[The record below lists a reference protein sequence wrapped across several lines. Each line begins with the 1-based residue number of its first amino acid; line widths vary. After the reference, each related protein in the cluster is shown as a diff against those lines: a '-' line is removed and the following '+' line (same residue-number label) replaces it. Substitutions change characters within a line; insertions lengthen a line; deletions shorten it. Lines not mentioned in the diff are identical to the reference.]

1 MELTLVE
8 KHQIKYHS
16 KEHKECDKLCFLSKN
31 LYNSTLYTIRQHYFT
46 TKKYLSYPEVNKQFA
61 FDNQPDY
68 RALPAKVAQWTQK
81 LVDQNFK
88 SFFALLKTENL
99 NWKPKLPKY
108 LHKIKWRQ
116 VVYYQEQ
123 ALSKKSPWYIK
134 LSQTNLKI
142 KTDKQVCFARIVPS
156 NLKYTIELWYK
167 VPLRELLVSN
177 KRYASIDLWINNLV
191 TLVSN
196 CFNPLIINGKPLKSI
211 NQYYNKATSE
221 LKKTSYSRKKLW
233 NRRKNKINDYL
244 HKTSRYLVNH
254 LVSNRIDTLVIWYNK
269 EWKQETKLWKVN
281 NQNFVNIPFQR
292 LIEMLSY
299 KCRLVGIKVEMQE
312 ESYTSKCSFLDNES
326 IEKHENYLWKRL
338 SRWLY
343 QSSKWKII
351 NADVNWALNIL
362 RKHVAFRGEVLTFSN
377 LVEVCSMPKKVNL

>member
-1 MELTLVE
+1 MEITLVE

-31 LYNSTLYTIRQHYFT
+31 LYNSTLYTIRQHYFN
-46 TKKYLSYPEVNKQFA
+46 TKKYLSYPEVNKQFIYE
-61 FDNQPDY
+61 NQPDY
-68 RALPAKVAQWTQK
+68 RALPAKVSQWTQK
-81 LVDQNFK
+81 LVDQSFK

-99 NWKPKLPKY
+99 NWKLRIPKY

-134 LSQTNLKI
+134 LSQTQLKL
-142 KTDKQVCFARIVPS
+142 KTNRNICFARIVPS
-156 NLKYTIELWYK
+156 NWKYTIELWYK
-167 VPLRELLVSN
+167 VPLREILVSN
-177 KRYASIDLWINNLV
+177 QRFASIDLWVNNLV
-191 TLVSN
+191 TLASN
-196 CFNPLIINGKPLKSI
+196 CFNPLIVNWRPLKSI

-254 LVSNRIDTLVIWYNK
+254 LVSNGIDTLVIWYNK

-281 NQNFVNIPFQR
+281 NQIFVQIPFQR

-299 KCRLVGIKVEMQE
+299 KCRLVGIKVEIQE

-326 IEKHENYLWKRL
+326 VEKHENYLWKRVK
-338 SRWLY
+338 RWLF
-343 QSSKWKII
+343 QSSYWKII

-362 RKHVAFRGEVLTFSN
+362 RKYVASRGENLIFSDD
-377 LVEVCSMPKKVNL
+377 VEVCSIPRKVNL

>member
-16 KEHKECDKLCFLSKN
+16 KAHKECDKLCFLSKN
-31 LYNSTLYTIRQHYFT
+31 LYNSTLYAIRQHYFN
-46 TKKYLSYPEVNKQFA
+46 TKKYLTYPEVNKKFA
-61 FDNQPDY
+61 FDNQSDY
-68 RALPAKVAQWTQK
+68 RALPAKVSQHTQK

-99 NWKPKLPKY
+99 NGKPKLPKY
-108 LHKIKWRQ
+108 LDKVKWRQ

-123 ALSKKSPWYIK
+123 ALSKKLPWYIK

-142 KTDKQVCFARIVPS
+142 KTNKQVCFARIVPS
-156 NLKYTIELWYK
+156 NWKYTIELWYK
-167 VPLRELLVSN
+167 VPLREMLVSN
-177 KRYASIDLWINNLV
+177 KRFASIDLWVNNLV

-196 CFNPLIINGKPLKSI
+196 CFNSLIVNWRPLKSI
-211 NQYYNKATSE
+211 NQYYNKTTSE

-244 HKTSRYLVNH
+244 HKASRYLVNH
-254 LVSNRIDTLVIWYNK
+254 LVSNGIDTLVIWYNK
-269 EWKQETKLWKVN
+269 EWKQETKLGKVN
-281 NQNFVNIPFQR
+281 NQNFVNIPFQKF
-292 LIEMLSY
+292 IDMLSY
-299 KCRLVGIKVEMQE
+299 KCRLVWIKVEIQE

-326 IEKHENYLWKRL
+326 IQKHSNYLWKRIK
-338 SRWLY
+338 RWLF
-343 QSSKWKII
+343 QSSFWKLI

-362 RKHVAFRGEVLTFSN
+362 RKYVASIREELSFADE
-377 LVEVCSMPKKVNL
+377 VEVCSMPIKINL

>member
-31 LYNSTLYTIRQHYFT
+31 LYNSTLYTIRQHYFNT
-46 TKKYLSYPEVNKQFA
+46 WKYLKYVDINKQFIR
-61 FDNQPDY
+61 DNQVDY

-99 NWKPKLPKY
+99 NWRPKLPKY

-116 VVYYQEQ
+116 ITFYQEQ
-123 ALSKKSPWYIK
+123 AISRKDKWYIK
-134 LSQTNLKI
+134 LSQTNLKL

-156 NLKYTIELWYK
+156 NWKYTIELWYK
-167 VPLRELLVSN
+167 VPLREMLVSN
-177 KRYASIDLWINNLV
+177 QRFASIDLWVNNLV
-191 TLVSN
+191 TLASN
-196 CFNPLIINGKPLKSI
+196 CFNPLIINWKPLKSI
-211 NQYYNKATSE
+211 NQYYNKATSQ
-221 LKKTSYSRKKLW
+221 LRRTSYSRKKLW
-233 NRRKNKINDYL
+233 NRRKNKITDYL

-254 LVSNRIDTLVIWYNK
+254 LVSNNINTLVIWYNK

-281 NQNFVNIPFQR
+281 NQNFVQIPFQR
-292 LIEMLSY
+292 LIEMISY
-299 KCRLVGIKVEMQE
+299 KCKLVGIKVEIQE

-338 SRWLY
+338 KRWLF
-343 QSSKWKII
+343 QSSFWKLI

-362 RKHVAFRGEVLTFSN
+362 RKYVASIWNDLFFSDD
-377 LVEVCSMPKKVNL
+377 VEVCSIPRKVNL